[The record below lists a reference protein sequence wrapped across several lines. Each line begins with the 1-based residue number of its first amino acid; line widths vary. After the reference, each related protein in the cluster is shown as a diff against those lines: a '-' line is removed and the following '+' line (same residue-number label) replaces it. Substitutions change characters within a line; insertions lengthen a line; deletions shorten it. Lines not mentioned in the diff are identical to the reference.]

1 MPMMLTHGFHEELM
15 RQLFKEQ
22 NVANQHGYYLEDLSI
37 GMTSSFKKT
46 ILAKDID
53 AFAMIT
59 GDTNPVHLDEEYAAT
74 TPFKARIAHG
84 MMSAGLISTVLGT
97 QLPGPGCIYL
107 DQQIKFRAPVFIE
120 DTVVATVTIEDI
132 NQRRG
137 RVTLKTQCF
146 VNDKLVADGTAS
158 MMVDKK
164 GS

>member
-1 MPMMLTHGFHEELM
+1 M
-15 RQLFKEQ
+15 RQLLKEQ
-22 NVANQHGYYLEDLSI
+22 NVVNQHGYYLEDLSV
-37 GMTSSFKKT
+37 GMTSSFEKT
-46 ILAKDID
+46 ITAKDID
-53 AFAMIT
+53 IFAVIT

-146 VNDKLVADGTAS
+146 VNDTLVADGTAS

-164 GS
+164 G

>member
-1 MPMMLTHGFHEELM
+1 MPIMLTHGFHEELM
-15 RQLFKEQ
+15 RQILKEK
-22 NVANQHGYYLEDLSI
+22 NVADQHGYYLEDLSI
-37 GMTSSFKKT
+37 GMTSSFEKT
-46 ILAKDID
+46 ITDKDIQ
-53 AFAMIT
+53 AFAAIT
-59 GDTNPVHLDEEYAAT
+59 GDTNPVHLDDEYAAT

-107 DQQIKFRAPVFIE
+107 DQQIKFRAPVFIQ
-120 DTVVATVTIEDI
+120 DTVVATVTVEEI

-164 GS
+164 G

>member
-1 MPMMLTHGFHEELM
+1 M
-15 RQLFKEQ
+15 RQPLKEK
-22 NVANQHGYYLEDLSI
+22 NVVNQHGYYLEDLSV
-37 GMTSSFKKT
+37 GMTSSFEKT

-53 AFAMIT
+53 AFAKIT
-59 GDTNPVHLDEEYAAT
+59 GDTNPVHLDEKYAAT

-120 DTVVATVTIEDI
+120 DTVVATVTIEEI

-164 GS
+164 S

>member
-15 RQLFKEQ
+15 RQILKEK
-22 NVANQHGYYLEDLSI
+22 NVADQHGYYLEDLSI
-37 GMTSSFKKT
+37 GMTSSFEKT
-46 ILAKDID
+46 ITDKDIQ
-53 AFAMIT
+53 AFAAIT
-59 GDTNPVHLDEEYAAT
+59 GDTNPVHLDDEYAAT

-107 DQQIKFRAPVFIE
+107 DQQIKFRAPVFIQ
-120 DTVVATVTIEDI
+120 DTVVATVTVEEI

-164 GS
+164 G

>member
-1 MPMMLTHGFHEELM
+1 MPIMLTHGFHQELM
-15 RQLFKEQ
+15 RQLLKEH

-37 GMTSSFKKT
+37 GMTSSFEKT
-46 ILAKDID
+46 ITAKDID
-53 AFAMIT
+53 AFAVIT

-74 TPFKARIAHG
+74 TPFKTRIAHG

-107 DQQIKFRAPVFIE
+107 DQQIKFRAPVFIN
-120 DTVVATVTIEDI
+120 DTVVATVTVEDI

-137 RVTLKTQCF
+137 RVSLKTQCF
-146 VNDKLVADGTAS
+146 VNDKMVADGTAS

-164 GS
+164 G